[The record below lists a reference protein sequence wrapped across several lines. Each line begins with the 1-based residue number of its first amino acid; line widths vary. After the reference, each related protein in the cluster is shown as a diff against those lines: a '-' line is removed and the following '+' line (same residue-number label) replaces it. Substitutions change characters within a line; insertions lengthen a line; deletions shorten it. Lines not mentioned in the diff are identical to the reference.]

1 MVELVGGSGPHEG
14 NVIINGQPVCD
25 DGSFEYGTQN
35 AQVVCRFG
43 NLYHKRG
50 SSIIFTCQTEQFLDL
65 RIIFTSLQNNF
76 WQSLNFHNKSS
87 HFLQIQSPS
96 YYQINVM
103 AKSIFHPRMLGYT
116 GGDYTVESHFGQ
128 VSDVFGMD
136 EVQCTGDEDYIWRCP
151 HESTDDCSGGEGF
164 GVICYN
170 GGRNFLLNTSQ
181 ITRQPDH
188 KMIFLSTKSEQ
199 NFNV

>member
-1 MVELVGGSGPHEG
+1 MGL
-14 NVIINGQPVCD
+14 
-25 DGSFEYGTQN
+25 
-35 AQVVCRFG
+35 
-43 NLYHKRG
+43 
-50 SSIIFTCQTEQFLDL
+50 FTCQTEQFLYL
-65 RIIFTSLQNNF
+65 PIIFTSLQNNF
-76 WQSLNFHNKSS
+76 WESLNFHKKSS

-181 ITRQPDH
+181 ITRQPHH
-188 KMIFLSTKSEQ
+188 KMIC
-199 NFNV
+199 

>member
-1 MVELVGGSGPHEG
+1 
-14 NVIINGQPVCD
+14 
-25 DGSFEYGTQN
+25 
-35 AQVVCRFG
+35 
-43 NLYHKRG
+43 
-50 SSIIFTCQTEQFLDL
+50 
-65 RIIFTSLQNNF
+65 
-76 WQSLNFHNKSS
+76 
-87 HFLQIQSPS
+87 
-96 YYQINVM
+96 M

-170 GGRNFLLNTSQ
+170 GGRNFLLNSSQ

-199 NFNV
+199 NFNVWEKLNENEHFDRTENNWTYHSLELSTADPGTGSGSVSGAGSGTF

>member
-1 MVELVGGSGPHEG
+1 MTVPLNMEHRMLKSFAGLETYTINEGQVLFLHVKLNSSFISLSFSRHYKTIFGSP
-14 NVIINGQPVCD
+14 
-25 DGSFEYGTQN
+25 
-35 AQVVCRFG
+35 
-43 NLYHKRG
+43 
-50 SSIIFTCQTEQFLDL
+50 SIFIK
-65 RIIFTSLQNNF
+65 
-76 WQSLNFHNKSS
+76 KSS

-136 EVQCTGDEDYIWRCP
+136 EVQCTGNEDYIWRCP